1 MIGKYSDEMT
11 FDYIMNRMLESVP
24 DTVDKREGSI
34 IYDALAPAAAELVKC
49 YMELDVVMD
58 ETFVDTASLQYL
70 MLRCKE
76 RGVAIQGET
85 AAVIEGVFTP
95 SSVELTA
102 GLRFNCDEVNYTI
115 TEKISAGH
123 YKLEAET
130 LGTVGNKYTGLLLP
144 IQTVNGLDTAQIAAV
159 LIPAED
165 GDTTDTLREK
175 YYASIDGEAFGG
187 NVADYREKVNAITGV
202 GGVKVYPVWNGGGT
216 VKLTIIASDYT
227 APSSELIS
235 KVQTAID
242 PEGNQGEGLGLAPIG
257 HTVTVAGA
265 RCADIAITTN
275 ITFATGWA
283 WSSAQSQVESAVKM
297 YFAELAKVWADSATT
312 VVRISQIETHLLA
325 LDCVVDV
332 EDTTVNGSVKN
343 IELAADDVRKKLQ
356 DYLPPILL
364 KTYEFPLLCETEQP
378 EIDRL
383 HDAADAVLDAQFLS
397 TAGEYAIQRYE
408 KIFGVVPQDTD
419 TLDERRFKVLTRINT
434 QLPFSVRRLRQQLA
448 TLCGE
453 DGYKLELDGD
463 RYTLTVKVAL
473 TAKRNQQAVEELLAD
488 IVPANMI
495 CTTSLLYNQHA
506 DLTRFTHAQ
515 LALLTHFEIREEV
528 LPDGE

>member
-95 SSVELTA
+95 PSVELTA

-144 IQTVNGLDTAQIAAV
+144 IQTVNGLETAQIAAV

-242 PEGNQGEGLGLAPIG
+242 PEQNHGEGLGLAPIG
-257 HTVTVAGA
+257 HTVTVTGA
-265 RCADIAITTN
+265 KYADLTITAN
-275 ITFATGWA
+275 VTFAAGWN
-283 WSSAQSQVESAVKM
+283 WDNGKSQLVSAANA
-297 YFAELAKVWADSATT
+297 YLDELRKNWADSETT
-312 VVRISQIETHLLA
+312 VVRISQIETHLLTA
-325 LDCVVDV
+325 DCVVDV
-332 EDTTVNGSVKN
+332 DGTTVNGDTKN
-343 IELAADDVRKKLQ
+343 IELAAD
-356 DYLPPILL
+356 
-364 KTYEFPLLCETEQP
+364 
-378 EIDRL
+378 EIPR
-383 HDAADAVLDAQFLS
+383 LS
-397 TAGEYAIQRYE
+397 TIGGA
-408 KIFGVVPQDTD
+408 
-419 TLDERRFKVLTRINT
+419 
-434 QLPFSVRRLRQQLA
+434 S
-448 TLCGE
+448 
-453 DGYKLELDGD
+453 
-463 RYTLTVKVAL
+463 
-473 TAKRNQQAVEELLAD
+473 
-488 IVPANMI
+488 
-495 CTTSLLYNQHA
+495 
-506 DLTRFTHAQ
+506 
-515 LALLTHFEIREEV
+515 
-528 LPDGE
+528 

>member
-1 MIGKYSDEMT
+1 MIGRYSDEMT

-95 SSVELTA
+95 SSVELSA

-144 IQTVNGLDTAQIAAV
+144 IQTVNGLETAQIAAV

-187 NVADYREKVNAITGV
+187 NVADYKEKVNAITGV

-216 VKLTIIASDYT
+216 VKLTVIASDFT
-227 APSSELIS
+227 APSTELIS

-242 PEGNQGEGLGLAPIG
+242 PEQNHGEGMGLAPIG
-257 HTVTVAGA
+257 HTVTVTGA
-265 RCADIAITTN
+265 KYADLTITAN
-275 ITFATGWA
+275 VTFAAGWN
-283 WSSAQSQVESAVKM
+283 WENGKSQIVNAANA
-297 YFAELAKVWADSATT
+297 YLDELCKAWADSETT
-312 VVRISQIETHLLA
+312 VVRISQIETHLLTA
-325 LDCVVDV
+325 DCIVDI
-332 EDTTVNGSVKN
+332 DGTTVNGSTKN
-343 IELAADDVRKKLQ
+343 IELAADEIPR
-356 DYLPPILL
+356 L
-364 KTYEFPLLCETEQP
+364 KT
-378 EIDRL
+378 IGG
-383 HDAADAVLDAQFLS
+383 A
-397 TAGEYAIQRYE
+397 
-408 KIFGVVPQDTD
+408 
-419 TLDERRFKVLTRINT
+419 
-434 QLPFSVRRLRQQLA
+434 
-448 TLCGE
+448 
-453 DGYKLELDGD
+453 
-463 RYTLTVKVAL
+463 
-473 TAKRNQQAVEELLAD
+473 
-488 IVPANMI
+488 
-495 CTTSLLYNQHA
+495 
-506 DLTRFTHAQ
+506 
-515 LALLTHFEIREEV
+515 
-528 LPDGE
+528 

>member
-1 MIGKYSDEMT
+1 MIGRYSDEMT

-34 IYDALAPAAAELVKC
+34 IYDALSPAAAELVKC

-144 IQTVNGLDTAQIAAV
+144 IQTVNGLETAQIAAV

-216 VKLTIIASDYT
+216 VKLTVIASDFT
-227 APSSELIS
+227 APSTELIS

-242 PEGNQGEGLGLAPIG
+242 PEQNHGEGLGLAPIG
-257 HTVTVAGA
+257 HTVTVTGA
-265 RCADIAITTN
+265 KYADLTITAN
-275 ITFATGWA
+275 VTFAAGWN
-283 WSSAQSQVESAVKM
+283 WNNGKSQLVSAANA
-297 YFAELAKVWADSATT
+297 YLNELCKAWADSETT
-312 VVRISQIETHLLA
+312 VVRISQIETHLLTA
-325 LDCVVDV
+325 DCVVDV
-332 EDTTVNGSVKN
+332 DGTTVNGDTKN
-343 IELAADDVRKKLQ
+343 IELAAD
-356 DYLPPILL
+356 
-364 KTYEFPLLCETEQP
+364 
-378 EIDRL
+378 EIPR
-383 HDAADAVLDAQFLS
+383 LS
-397 TAGEYAIQRYE
+397 TIGGA
-408 KIFGVVPQDTD
+408 
-419 TLDERRFKVLTRINT
+419 
-434 QLPFSVRRLRQQLA
+434 S
-448 TLCGE
+448 
-453 DGYKLELDGD
+453 
-463 RYTLTVKVAL
+463 
-473 TAKRNQQAVEELLAD
+473 
-488 IVPANMI
+488 
-495 CTTSLLYNQHA
+495 
-506 DLTRFTHAQ
+506 
-515 LALLTHFEIREEV
+515 
-528 LPDGE
+528 

>member
-1 MIGKYSDEMT
+1 MIGRYSDEMT

-34 IYDALAPAAAELVKC
+34 IYDALAPAAAELAKC

-144 IQTVNGLDTAQIAAV
+144 IQTVNGLDTASIAAV

-165 GDTTDTLREK
+165 GDTTDTLHEK

-187 NVADYREKVNAITGV
+187 NVADYKEKVNAITGV

-216 VKLTIIASDYT
+216 VKLTVIASDFT

-242 PEGNQGEGLGLAPIG
+242 PEQNHGEGMGLAPIG
-257 HTVTVAGA
+257 HTVTVTGA
-265 RCADIAITTN
+265 KYADLTITAN
-275 ITFATGWA
+275 VTFAAGWNWENGKSQLVSA
-283 WSSAQSQVESAVKM
+283 ANAYLDELRKNWSEN
-297 YFAELAKVWADSATT
+297 ETT
-312 VVRISQIETHLLA
+312 IVRISQIETHLLGA
-325 LDCVVDV
+325 DCVVDV
-332 EDTTVNGSVKN
+332 DSTTINGEAKN
-343 IELAADDVRKKLQ
+343 IELAADE
-356 DYLPPILL
+356 LP
-364 KTYEFPLLCETEQP
+364 
-378 EIDRL
+378 RL
-383 HDAADAVLDAQFLS
+383 GSIGGA
-397 TAGEYAIQRYE
+397 
-408 KIFGVVPQDTD
+408 
-419 TLDERRFKVLTRINT
+419 
-434 QLPFSVRRLRQQLA
+434 
-448 TLCGE
+448 
-453 DGYKLELDGD
+453 
-463 RYTLTVKVAL
+463 
-473 TAKRNQQAVEELLAD
+473 
-488 IVPANMI
+488 
-495 CTTSLLYNQHA
+495 
-506 DLTRFTHAQ
+506 
-515 LALLTHFEIREEV
+515 
-528 LPDGE
+528 

>member
-1 MIGKYSDEMT
+1 MIGRYSDKMT

-95 SSVELTA
+95 SNIELSA
-102 GLRFNCDEVNYTI
+102 GLRFNCDEVNYVV

-144 IQTVNGLDTAQIAAV
+144 IQTVNGLETAQIAAV

-187 NVADYREKVNAITGV
+187 NVADYKDKTNAITGV

-216 VKLTIIASDYT
+216 VKLTIIASDFT
-227 APSSELIS
+227 APSTEFIS

-257 HTVTVAGA
+257 HTVTVTGA
-265 RCADIAITTN
+265 KYADIAITAN
-275 ITFATGWA
+275 VTFAAGWN
-283 WSSAQSQVESAVKM
+283 WDNGKSQLVSAANA
-297 YFAELAKVWADSATT
+297 YLNELCKAWADSETT
-312 VVRISQIETHLLA
+312 VVRISQIETHLLTA
-325 LDCVVDV
+325 DCVVDV
-332 EDTTVNGSVKN
+332 DGTTVNGDTKN
-343 IELAADDVRKKLQ
+343 IELAAD
-356 DYLPPILL
+356 
-364 KTYEFPLLCETEQP
+364 
-378 EIDRL
+378 EIPR
-383 HDAADAVLDAQFLS
+383 LS
-397 TAGEYAIQRYE
+397 TIGGA
-408 KIFGVVPQDTD
+408 
-419 TLDERRFKVLTRINT
+419 
-434 QLPFSVRRLRQQLA
+434 S
-448 TLCGE
+448 
-453 DGYKLELDGD
+453 
-463 RYTLTVKVAL
+463 
-473 TAKRNQQAVEELLAD
+473 
-488 IVPANMI
+488 
-495 CTTSLLYNQHA
+495 
-506 DLTRFTHAQ
+506 
-515 LALLTHFEIREEV
+515 
-528 LPDGE
+528 

>member
-1 MIGKYSDEMT
+1 MIGRYSDEMT

-95 SSVELTA
+95 SSLDLSA
-102 GLRFNCDEVNYTI
+102 GLRFNCDEVNYVV

-130 LGTVGNKYTGLLLP
+130 LGTVGNKYSGLLLP
-144 IQTVNGLDTAQIAAV
+144 IQNVNGLETAQIAAV

-187 NVADYREKVNAITGV
+187 NVADYKDKTNAITGV

-216 VKLTIIASDYT
+216 VKLTIIASDFT

-242 PEGNQGEGLGLAPIG
+242 PEQNHGEGLGLAPIG
-257 HTVTVAGA
+257 HTVTVTGA
-265 RCADIAITTN
+265 KYADLTITAN
-275 ITFATGWA
+275 VTFAAGWN
-283 WSSAQSQVESAVKM
+283 WENGKSQLVSAANA
-297 YFAELAKVWADSATT
+297 YLDELCKAWADSETT
-312 VVRISQIETHLLA
+312 VVRISQIETHLLTA
-325 LDCVVDV
+325 DCVVDV
-332 EDTTVNGSVKN
+332 DGTTVNGDTKN
-343 IELAADDVRKKLQ
+343 IELSADEIPR
-356 DYLPPILL
+356 L
-364 KTYEFPLLCETEQP
+364 KTIGGAP
-378 EIDRL
+378 
-383 HDAADAVLDAQFLS
+383 
-397 TAGEYAIQRYE
+397 
-408 KIFGVVPQDTD
+408 
-419 TLDERRFKVLTRINT
+419 
-434 QLPFSVRRLRQQLA
+434 
-448 TLCGE
+448 
-453 DGYKLELDGD
+453 
-463 RYTLTVKVAL
+463 
-473 TAKRNQQAVEELLAD
+473 
-488 IVPANMI
+488 
-495 CTTSLLYNQHA
+495 
-506 DLTRFTHAQ
+506 
-515 LALLTHFEIREEV
+515 
-528 LPDGE
+528 

>member
-144 IQTVNGLDTAQIAAV
+144 IQTVNGLETAQIAAV

-216 VKLTIIASDYT
+216 VKLTIIASDFT
-227 APSSELIS
+227 APSTELIS

-257 HTVTVAGA
+257 HTVTVTGA
-265 RCADIAITTN
+265 RYADLTVAAN
-275 ITFATGWA
+275 VAFAAGWS
-283 WSSAQSQVESAVKM
+283 WDNGKSQLVSAANA
-297 YFAELAKVWADSATT
+297 YLDELRKNWADSETT
-312 VVRISQIETHLLA
+312 VVRISQIETHLLTA
-325 LDCVVDV
+325 DCVVDV
-332 EDTTVNGSVKN
+332 DGTTVNGDTRN
-343 IELAADDVRKKLQ
+343 IELAAD
-356 DYLPPILL
+356 
-364 KTYEFPLLCETEQP
+364 
-378 EIDRL
+378 EIPR
-383 HDAADAVLDAQFLS
+383 LS
-397 TAGEYAIQRYE
+397 TIGGA
-408 KIFGVVPQDTD
+408 
-419 TLDERRFKVLTRINT
+419 
-434 QLPFSVRRLRQQLA
+434 S
-448 TLCGE
+448 
-453 DGYKLELDGD
+453 
-463 RYTLTVKVAL
+463 
-473 TAKRNQQAVEELLAD
+473 
-488 IVPANMI
+488 
-495 CTTSLLYNQHA
+495 
-506 DLTRFTHAQ
+506 
-515 LALLTHFEIREEV
+515 
-528 LPDGE
+528 

>member
-34 IYDALAPAAAELVKC
+34 IYDALSPAAAELAKA

-123 YKLEAET
+123 YKLEAKT

-144 IQTVNGLDTAQIAAV
+144 IQTVNGLETAQIAAV

-216 VKLTIIASDYT
+216 VKLTIIASDFT
-227 APSSELIS
+227 APSTELIS

-242 PEGNQGEGLGLAPIG
+242 PEQNHGEGMGLAPIG
-257 HTVTVAGA
+257 HTVTVTGA
-265 RCADIAITTN
+265 KYADLTITAN
-275 ITFATGWA
+275 VTFAAGWN
-283 WSSAQSQVESAVKM
+283 WENGKSQLVSAANA
-297 YFAELAKVWADSATT
+297 YLDELCKAWADSETT
-312 VVRISQIETHLLA
+312 VVRISQIETHLLTA
-325 LDCVVDV
+325 DCVVDV
-332 EDTTVNGSVKN
+332 DGTTVNGDTKN
-343 IELAADDVRKKLQ
+343 IELAAD
-356 DYLPPILL
+356 
-364 KTYEFPLLCETEQP
+364 
-378 EIDRL
+378 EIPR
-383 HDAADAVLDAQFLS
+383 LS
-397 TAGEYAIQRYE
+397 TIGGA
-408 KIFGVVPQDTD
+408 
-419 TLDERRFKVLTRINT
+419 
-434 QLPFSVRRLRQQLA
+434 S
-448 TLCGE
+448 
-453 DGYKLELDGD
+453 
-463 RYTLTVKVAL
+463 
-473 TAKRNQQAVEELLAD
+473 
-488 IVPANMI
+488 
-495 CTTSLLYNQHA
+495 
-506 DLTRFTHAQ
+506 
-515 LALLTHFEIREEV
+515 
-528 LPDGE
+528 

>member
-34 IYDALAPAAAELVKC
+34 IYDALSPAAAELAKA

-95 SSVELTA
+95 SNIELSA
-102 GLRFNCDEVNYTI
+102 GLRFNCDEVNYVV

-144 IQTVNGLDTAQIAAV
+144 IQTVNGLDTASIAAV

-187 NVADYREKVNAITGV
+187 NVADYKEKVNAITGV

-227 APSSELIS
+227 APSTELIS

-242 PEGNQGEGLGLAPIG
+242 PEQNHGEGLGLAPIG
-257 HTVTVAGA
+257 HTVTVTGA
-265 RCADIAITTN
+265 KYADIAITAN
-275 ITFATGWA
+275 VTFASGWNWENGKSQIVNA
-283 WSSAQSQVESAVKM
+283 TNAYLNELCKEWSEN
-297 YFAELAKVWADSATT
+297 ETT
-312 VVRISQIETHLLA
+312 IVRISQIETHLLTA
-325 LDCVVDV
+325 DCIVDI
-332 EDTTVNGSVKN
+332 DGTTVNGSTKN
-343 IELAADDVRKKLQ
+343 IELAADEIPR
-356 DYLPPILL
+356 L
-364 KTYEFPLLCETEQP
+364 KT
-378 EIDRL
+378 IGG
-383 HDAADAVLDAQFLS
+383 A
-397 TAGEYAIQRYE
+397 
-408 KIFGVVPQDTD
+408 
-419 TLDERRFKVLTRINT
+419 
-434 QLPFSVRRLRQQLA
+434 
-448 TLCGE
+448 
-453 DGYKLELDGD
+453 
-463 RYTLTVKVAL
+463 
-473 TAKRNQQAVEELLAD
+473 
-488 IVPANMI
+488 
-495 CTTSLLYNQHA
+495 
-506 DLTRFTHAQ
+506 
-515 LALLTHFEIREEV
+515 
-528 LPDGE
+528 

>member
-1 MIGKYSDEMT
+1 MIGRYSDEMT

-95 SSVELTA
+95 STVELAA
-102 GLRFNCDEVNYTI
+102 GLRFNCDEVNYVV

-144 IQTVNGLDTAQIAAV
+144 IQTVNGLETAQIAAV

-216 VKLTIIASDYT
+216 VKLTIIASDFT

-242 PEGNQGEGLGLAPIG
+242 PEQNHGEGLGLAPIG
-257 HTVTVAGA
+257 HTVTVTGA
-265 RCADIAITTN
+265 KYADLTITAN
-275 ITFATGWA
+275 VTFAAGWN
-283 WSSAQSQVESAVKM
+283 WENGKSQLVSAANA
-297 YFAELAKVWADSATT
+297 YLDELCKAWADSETT
-312 VVRISQIETHLLA
+312 VVRISQIETHLLTA
-325 LDCVVDV
+325 DCVVDV
-332 EDTTVNGSVKN
+332 DGTTVNGDTKN
-343 IELAADDVRKKLQ
+343 IELAAD
-356 DYLPPILL
+356 
-364 KTYEFPLLCETEQP
+364 
-378 EIDRL
+378 EIPR
-383 HDAADAVLDAQFLS
+383 LS
-397 TAGEYAIQRYE
+397 TIGGA
-408 KIFGVVPQDTD
+408 
-419 TLDERRFKVLTRINT
+419 
-434 QLPFSVRRLRQQLA
+434 S
-448 TLCGE
+448 
-453 DGYKLELDGD
+453 
-463 RYTLTVKVAL
+463 
-473 TAKRNQQAVEELLAD
+473 
-488 IVPANMI
+488 
-495 CTTSLLYNQHA
+495 
-506 DLTRFTHAQ
+506 
-515 LALLTHFEIREEV
+515 
-528 LPDGE
+528 

>member
-34 IYDALAPAAAELVKC
+34 IYDALAPAAAELAKA

-95 SSVELTA
+95 FSVELTA

-144 IQTVNGLDTAQIAAV
+144 IQTVNGLETAQIAAV

-202 GGVKVYPVWNGGGT
+202 GGTKVYPVWNGGGT
-216 VKLTIIASDYT
+216 VKLTVIASDFT

-242 PEGNQGEGLGLAPIG
+242 PEQNHGEGLGLAPIG
-257 HTVTVAGA
+257 HTVTVTGA
-265 RCADIAITTN
+265 KYADLTITAN
-275 ITFATGWA
+275 VTFAAGWN
-283 WSSAQSQVESAVKM
+283 WENGKSQLVSAANA
-297 YFAELAKVWADSATT
+297 YLNELCKAWADSETT
-312 VVRISQIETHLLA
+312 VVRISQIETHLLTA
-325 LDCVVDV
+325 DCVVDV
-332 EDTTVNGSVKN
+332 DGTTVNGDIKN
-343 IELAADDVRKKLQ
+343 IELAAD
-356 DYLPPILL
+356 
-364 KTYEFPLLCETEQP
+364 
-378 EIDRL
+378 EIPR
-383 HDAADAVLDAQFLS
+383 LS
-397 TAGEYAIQRYE
+397 TIGGA
-408 KIFGVVPQDTD
+408 
-419 TLDERRFKVLTRINT
+419 
-434 QLPFSVRRLRQQLA
+434 S
-448 TLCGE
+448 
-453 DGYKLELDGD
+453 
-463 RYTLTVKVAL
+463 
-473 TAKRNQQAVEELLAD
+473 
-488 IVPANMI
+488 
-495 CTTSLLYNQHA
+495 
-506 DLTRFTHAQ
+506 
-515 LALLTHFEIREEV
+515 
-528 LPDGE
+528 

>member
-1 MIGKYSDEMT
+1 MIGRYSDEMT

-95 SSVELTA
+95 STVELAA
-102 GLRFNCDEVNYTI
+102 GLRFNCDEVNYVV

-144 IQTVNGLDTAQIAAV
+144 IQTVNGLETAQIAAV

-216 VKLTIIASDYT
+216 VKLTIIASDFT

-242 PEGNQGEGLGLAPIG
+242 PEQNHGEGLGLAPIG
-257 HTVTVAGA
+257 HTVTVTGA
-265 RCADIAITTN
+265 KYADLTITAN
-275 ITFATGWA
+275 VTFAAGWN
-283 WSSAQSQVESAVKM
+283 WENGKSQLVSAANA
-297 YFAELAKVWADSATT
+297 YLDELCKAWADSETT
-312 VVRISQIETHLLA
+312 VVRISQIETHLLTA
-325 LDCVVDV
+325 DCVVDV
-332 EDTTVNGSVKN
+332 DGTTVNGDTKN
-343 IELAADDVRKKLQ
+343 IELAADEIPR
-356 DYLPPILL
+356 L
-364 KTYEFPLLCETEQP
+364 KTIGGAP
-378 EIDRL
+378 
-383 HDAADAVLDAQFLS
+383 
-397 TAGEYAIQRYE
+397 
-408 KIFGVVPQDTD
+408 
-419 TLDERRFKVLTRINT
+419 
-434 QLPFSVRRLRQQLA
+434 
-448 TLCGE
+448 
-453 DGYKLELDGD
+453 
-463 RYTLTVKVAL
+463 
-473 TAKRNQQAVEELLAD
+473 
-488 IVPANMI
+488 
-495 CTTSLLYNQHA
+495 
-506 DLTRFTHAQ
+506 
-515 LALLTHFEIREEV
+515 
-528 LPDGE
+528 

>member
-1 MIGKYSDEMT
+1 MMGRYSDEMT

-95 SSVELTA
+95 PSVELTA

-130 LGTVGNKYTGLLLP
+130 LGTVGNKYSGLLLP
-144 IQTVNGLDTAQIAAV
+144 IQTVNGLETAQIAAV

-216 VKLTIIASDYT
+216 VKLTIIASDFT
-227 APSSELIS
+227 APSTELIS

-242 PEGNQGEGLGLAPIG
+242 PEQNHGEGMGLAPIG
-257 HTVTVAGA
+257 HTVTVTGA
-265 RCADIAITTN
+265 KYADLTITAN
-275 ITFATGWA
+275 VTFAAGWN
-283 WSSAQSQVESAVKM
+283 WENGKSQIVSVANA
-297 YFAELAKVWADSATT
+297 YLNELCKEWPENETT
-312 VVRISQIETHLLA
+312 IVRISQIETHLLTA
-325 LDCVVDV
+325 DCIVDI
-332 EDTTVNGSVKN
+332 DGTTVNGSTKN
-343 IELAADDVRKKLQ
+343 IELAADEIPR
-356 DYLPPILL
+356 L
-364 KTYEFPLLCETEQP
+364 KT
-378 EIDRL
+378 IGG
-383 HDAADAVLDAQFLS
+383 A
-397 TAGEYAIQRYE
+397 
-408 KIFGVVPQDTD
+408 
-419 TLDERRFKVLTRINT
+419 
-434 QLPFSVRRLRQQLA
+434 
-448 TLCGE
+448 
-453 DGYKLELDGD
+453 
-463 RYTLTVKVAL
+463 
-473 TAKRNQQAVEELLAD
+473 
-488 IVPANMI
+488 
-495 CTTSLLYNQHA
+495 
-506 DLTRFTHAQ
+506 
-515 LALLTHFEIREEV
+515 
-528 LPDGE
+528 

>member
-34 IYDALAPAAAELVKC
+34 IYDALSPAAAELAKA

-95 SSVELTA
+95 PSVELTA
-102 GLRFNCDEVNYTI
+102 GLRFNCDEVNYVV

-144 IQTVNGLDTAQIAAV
+144 IQTVNGLETAQIAAV

-216 VKLTIIASDYT
+216 VKLTIIASDFT
-227 APSSELIS
+227 APSTELIS

-265 RCADIAITTN
+265 RYADIAITTN
-275 ITFATGWA
+275 ITFATGWG

-332 EDTTVNGSVKN
+332 EDTTINGSVKN
-343 IELAADDVRKKLQ
+343 IELAAD
-356 DYLPPILL
+356 
-364 KTYEFPLLCETEQP
+364 
-378 EIDRL
+378 EIPRL
-383 HDAADAVLDAQFLS
+383 DS
-397 TAGEYAIQRYE
+397 IG
-408 KIFGVVPQDTD
+408 G
-419 TLDERRFKVLTRINT
+419 
-434 QLPFSVRRLRQQLA
+434 A
-448 TLCGE
+448 T
-453 DGYKLELDGD
+453 
-463 RYTLTVKVAL
+463 
-473 TAKRNQQAVEELLAD
+473 
-488 IVPANMI
+488 
-495 CTTSLLYNQHA
+495 
-506 DLTRFTHAQ
+506 
-515 LALLTHFEIREEV
+515 
-528 LPDGE
+528 

>member
-1 MIGKYSDEMT
+1 MIGRYSDEMT

-34 IYDALAPAAAELVKC
+34 IYDALSPAAAELVKC

-144 IQTVNGLDTAQIAAV
+144 IQTVNGLETAQIAAV

-216 VKLTIIASDYT
+216 VKLTVIASDYT

-242 PEGNQGEGLGLAPIG
+242 PEQNHGEGMGLAPIG
-257 HTVTVAGA
+257 HTVTVTGA
-265 RCADIAITTN
+265 KYADLTITAN
-275 ITFATGWA
+275 VTFAAGWN
-283 WSSAQSQVESAVKM
+283 WENGKSQLVSAANA
-297 YFAELAKVWADSATT
+297 YLDELCKAWADSETT
-312 VVRISQIETHLLA
+312 VVRISQIETHLLTA
-325 LDCVVDV
+325 DCVVDV
-332 EDTTVNGSVKN
+332 DGTTVNGDTKN
-343 IELAADDVRKKLQ
+343 IELAAD
-356 DYLPPILL
+356 
-364 KTYEFPLLCETEQP
+364 
-378 EIDRL
+378 EIPR
-383 HDAADAVLDAQFLS
+383 LS
-397 TAGEYAIQRYE
+397 TIGGA
-408 KIFGVVPQDTD
+408 
-419 TLDERRFKVLTRINT
+419 
-434 QLPFSVRRLRQQLA
+434 S
-448 TLCGE
+448 
-453 DGYKLELDGD
+453 
-463 RYTLTVKVAL
+463 
-473 TAKRNQQAVEELLAD
+473 
-488 IVPANMI
+488 
-495 CTTSLLYNQHA
+495 
-506 DLTRFTHAQ
+506 
-515 LALLTHFEIREEV
+515 
-528 LPDGE
+528 

>member
-1 MIGKYSDEMT
+1 MIGRYSDEMT

-95 SSVELTA
+95 SNIELSA
-102 GLRFNCDEVNYTI
+102 GLRFNCDEVNYII
-115 TEKISAGH
+115 TEKISAGR

-216 VKLTIIASDYT
+216 VKLTIIASDFT
-227 APSSELIS
+227 APSTELIS

-242 PEGNQGEGLGLAPIG
+242 PEQNHGEGLGLAPIG
-257 HTVTVAGA
+257 HTVTVTGA
-265 RCADIAITTN
+265 KYADIAIATN

-283 WSSAQSQVESAVKM
+283 WSSAQSQVESAVKT

-325 LDCVVDV
+325 LYCVVDV
-332 EDTTVNGSVKN
+332 EDTTINGSVKN
-343 IELAADDVRKKLQ
+343 IELAAD
-356 DYLPPILL
+356 
-364 KTYEFPLLCETEQP
+364 
-378 EIDRL
+378 EIPRL
-383 HDAADAVLDAQFLS
+383 GS
-397 TAGEYAIQRYE
+397 IG
-408 KIFGVVPQDTD
+408 G
-419 TLDERRFKVLTRINT
+419 
-434 QLPFSVRRLRQQLA
+434 A
-448 TLCGE
+448 T
-453 DGYKLELDGD
+453 
-463 RYTLTVKVAL
+463 
-473 TAKRNQQAVEELLAD
+473 
-488 IVPANMI
+488 
-495 CTTSLLYNQHA
+495 
-506 DLTRFTHAQ
+506 
-515 LALLTHFEIREEV
+515 
-528 LPDGE
+528 

>member
-1 MIGKYSDEMT
+1 MIGRYSDEMT

-95 SSVELTA
+95 SSVELTS
-102 GLRFNCDEVNYTI
+102 GLRFNCDEVNYVV

-144 IQTVNGLDTAQIAAV
+144 IQTVNGLETAQIAAV

-202 GGVKVYPVWNGGGT
+202 GGTKVYPVWNGGGT
-216 VKLTIIASDYT
+216 VKLTIIASDFT
-227 APSSELIS
+227 APSAELIN

-242 PEGNQGEGLGLAPIG
+242 PEQNHGEGLGLAPIG
-257 HTVTVAGA
+257 HTVTVTGA
-265 RCADIAITTN
+265 KYADLTITAN
-275 ITFATGWA
+275 VTFAAGWN
-283 WSSAQSQVESAVKM
+283 WENGKSQLVSAANA
-297 YFAELAKVWADSATT
+297 YLDELCKAWADSETT
-312 VVRISQIETHLLA
+312 VVRISQIETHLLTA
-325 LDCVVDV
+325 DCVVDV
-332 EDTTVNGSVKN
+332 DGTTVNGDTKN
-343 IELAADDVRKKLQ
+343 IELAADEIPR
-356 DYLPPILL
+356 L
-364 KTYEFPLLCETEQP
+364 KT
-378 EIDRL
+378 IGG
-383 HDAADAVLDAQFLS
+383 A
-397 TAGEYAIQRYE
+397 
-408 KIFGVVPQDTD
+408 
-419 TLDERRFKVLTRINT
+419 
-434 QLPFSVRRLRQQLA
+434 
-448 TLCGE
+448 
-453 DGYKLELDGD
+453 
-463 RYTLTVKVAL
+463 
-473 TAKRNQQAVEELLAD
+473 
-488 IVPANMI
+488 
-495 CTTSLLYNQHA
+495 
-506 DLTRFTHAQ
+506 
-515 LALLTHFEIREEV
+515 
-528 LPDGE
+528 

>member
-1 MIGKYSDEMT
+1 MIGRYSDEMT

-34 IYDALAPAAAELVKC
+34 IYDALSPAAAELVKC

-144 IQTVNGLDTAQIAAV
+144 IQTVNGLETAQIAAV

-216 VKLTIIASDYT
+216 VKLTIIASDFT
-227 APSSELIS
+227 APSTELIS

-242 PEGNQGEGLGLAPIG
+242 PEQNHGEGMGLAPIG
-257 HTVTVAGA
+257 HTVTVTGA
-265 RCADIAITTN
+265 KYADLTITAN
-275 ITFATGWA
+275 VTFAAGWN
-283 WSSAQSQVESAVKM
+283 WENGKSQLVSAANA
-297 YFAELAKVWADSATT
+297 YLDELCKAWADSETT
-312 VVRISQIETHLLA
+312 VVRISQIETHLLTA
-325 LDCVVDV
+325 DCVVDV
-332 EDTTVNGSVKN
+332 DGTTVNGDTKN
-343 IELAADDVRKKLQ
+343 IELAAD
-356 DYLPPILL
+356 
-364 KTYEFPLLCETEQP
+364 
-378 EIDRL
+378 EIPR
-383 HDAADAVLDAQFLS
+383 LS
-397 TAGEYAIQRYE
+397 TIGGA
-408 KIFGVVPQDTD
+408 
-419 TLDERRFKVLTRINT
+419 
-434 QLPFSVRRLRQQLA
+434 S
-448 TLCGE
+448 
-453 DGYKLELDGD
+453 
-463 RYTLTVKVAL
+463 
-473 TAKRNQQAVEELLAD
+473 
-488 IVPANMI
+488 
-495 CTTSLLYNQHA
+495 
-506 DLTRFTHAQ
+506 
-515 LALLTHFEIREEV
+515 
-528 LPDGE
+528 

>member
-1 MIGKYSDEMT
+1 MIGRYSDEMT

-76 RGVAIQGET
+76 RGVAIQDET

-95 SSVELTA
+95 SNIELSA
-102 GLRFNCDEVNYTI
+102 GLRFNCDEVNYVV

-216 VKLTIIASDYT
+216 VKLTVIASDFT

-242 PEGNQGEGLGLAPIG
+242 PEQNHGEGLGLAPIG

-265 RCADIAITTN
+265 KYADLTITAN
-275 ITFATGWA
+275 VTFAAGWN
-283 WSSAQSQVESAVKM
+283 WENGKSQLVSAANA
-297 YFAELAKVWADSATT
+297 YLDELCKAWADSETT
-312 VVRISQIETHLLA
+312 VVRISQIETHLLTA
-325 LDCVVDV
+325 DCVVDV
-332 EDTTVNGSVKN
+332 DGTTVNGSVKN
-343 IELAADDVRKKLQ
+343 IELTADEIPRLSSIGGAA
-356 DYLPPILL
+356 
-364 KTYEFPLLCETEQP
+364 
-378 EIDRL
+378 
-383 HDAADAVLDAQFLS
+383 
-397 TAGEYAIQRYE
+397 
-408 KIFGVVPQDTD
+408 
-419 TLDERRFKVLTRINT
+419 
-434 QLPFSVRRLRQQLA
+434 
-448 TLCGE
+448 
-453 DGYKLELDGD
+453 
-463 RYTLTVKVAL
+463 
-473 TAKRNQQAVEELLAD
+473 
-488 IVPANMI
+488 
-495 CTTSLLYNQHA
+495 
-506 DLTRFTHAQ
+506 
-515 LALLTHFEIREEV
+515 
-528 LPDGE
+528 

>member
-34 IYDALAPAAAELVKC
+34 IYDALSPAAAELAKA

-144 IQTVNGLDTAQIAAV
+144 IQTVNGLDTASIAAV

-242 PEGNQGEGLGLAPIG
+242 PEQNHGEGMGLAPIG
-257 HTVTVAGA
+257 HTVTVTGA
-265 RCADIAITTN
+265 KYADIAITAN
-275 ITFATGWA
+275 VTFASGWN
-283 WSSAQSQVESAVKM
+283 WENGKSQLVSAANA
-297 YFAELAKVWADSATT
+297 YLDELCKAWADSETT
-312 VVRISQIETHLLA
+312 VVRISQIETHLLTA
-325 LDCVVDV
+325 DCVVDV
-332 EDTTVNGSVKN
+332 DGTTVNGDTKN
-343 IELAADDVRKKLQ
+343 IELAAD
-356 DYLPPILL
+356 
-364 KTYEFPLLCETEQP
+364 
-378 EIDRL
+378 EIPR
-383 HDAADAVLDAQFLS
+383 LS
-397 TAGEYAIQRYE
+397 TIGGA
-408 KIFGVVPQDTD
+408 
-419 TLDERRFKVLTRINT
+419 
-434 QLPFSVRRLRQQLA
+434 S
-448 TLCGE
+448 
-453 DGYKLELDGD
+453 
-463 RYTLTVKVAL
+463 
-473 TAKRNQQAVEELLAD
+473 
-488 IVPANMI
+488 
-495 CTTSLLYNQHA
+495 
-506 DLTRFTHAQ
+506 
-515 LALLTHFEIREEV
+515 
-528 LPDGE
+528 

>member
-1 MIGKYSDEMT
+1 MIGRYSDEMT

-34 IYDALAPAAAELVKC
+34 IYDALSPAAAELVKC

-144 IQTVNGLDTAQIAAV
+144 IQTVNGLETAQIAAV

-202 GGVKVYPVWNGGGT
+202 GGTKVYPVWNGGGT

-227 APSSELIS
+227 APSTELIS

-242 PEGNQGEGLGLAPIG
+242 PEQNHGEGMGLAPIG
-257 HTVTVAGA
+257 HTVTVTGA
-265 RCADIAITTN
+265 KYADLTITAN
-275 ITFATGWA
+275 VTFAAGWN
-283 WSSAQSQVESAVKM
+283 WENGKSQLVSAANA
-297 YFAELAKVWADSATT
+297 YLDELCKAWADSETT
-312 VVRISQIETHLLA
+312 VVRISQIETHLLTA
-325 LDCVVDV
+325 DCVVDV
-332 EDTTVNGSVKN
+332 DGTTVNGDTKN
-343 IELAADDVRKKLQ
+343 IALAAD
-356 DYLPPILL
+356 
-364 KTYEFPLLCETEQP
+364 
-378 EIDRL
+378 EIPR
-383 HDAADAVLDAQFLS
+383 LS
-397 TAGEYAIQRYE
+397 TIGGA
-408 KIFGVVPQDTD
+408 
-419 TLDERRFKVLTRINT
+419 
-434 QLPFSVRRLRQQLA
+434 S
-448 TLCGE
+448 
-453 DGYKLELDGD
+453 
-463 RYTLTVKVAL
+463 
-473 TAKRNQQAVEELLAD
+473 
-488 IVPANMI
+488 
-495 CTTSLLYNQHA
+495 
-506 DLTRFTHAQ
+506 
-515 LALLTHFEIREEV
+515 
-528 LPDGE
+528 

>member
-1 MIGKYSDEMT
+1 MIGRYSDEMT

-34 IYDALAPAAAELVKC
+34 IYDALAPAAAELAKA

-95 SSVELTA
+95 SNIELSA
-102 GLRFNCDEVNYTI
+102 GLRFNCDEVNYVV

-144 IQTVNGLDTAQIAAV
+144 IQTVNGLETAQIAAV

-216 VKLTIIASDYT
+216 VKLTIIASDFT
-227 APSSELIS
+227 APSTEFIS

-257 HTVTVAGA
+257 HTVTVTGA
-265 RCADIAITTN
+265 KYADIAITAN
-275 ITFATGWA
+275 VTFAAGWN
-283 WSSAQSQVESAVKM
+283 WDNGKSQLVSAANA
-297 YFAELAKVWADSATT
+297 YLNELCKAWADSETT
-312 VVRISQIETHLLA
+312 VVRISQIETHLLTA
-325 LDCVVDV
+325 DCVVDV
-332 EDTTVNGSVKN
+332 DGTTVNGDTKN
-343 IELAADDVRKKLQ
+343 IELAAD
-356 DYLPPILL
+356 
-364 KTYEFPLLCETEQP
+364 
-378 EIDRL
+378 EIPR
-383 HDAADAVLDAQFLS
+383 LS
-397 TAGEYAIQRYE
+397 TIGGA
-408 KIFGVVPQDTD
+408 
-419 TLDERRFKVLTRINT
+419 
-434 QLPFSVRRLRQQLA
+434 S
-448 TLCGE
+448 
-453 DGYKLELDGD
+453 
-463 RYTLTVKVAL
+463 
-473 TAKRNQQAVEELLAD
+473 
-488 IVPANMI
+488 
-495 CTTSLLYNQHA
+495 
-506 DLTRFTHAQ
+506 
-515 LALLTHFEIREEV
+515 
-528 LPDGE
+528 